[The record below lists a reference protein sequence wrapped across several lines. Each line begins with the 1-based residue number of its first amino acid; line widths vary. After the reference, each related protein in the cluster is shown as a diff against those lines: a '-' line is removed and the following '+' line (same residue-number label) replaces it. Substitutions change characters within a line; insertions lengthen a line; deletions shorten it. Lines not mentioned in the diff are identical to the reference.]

1 MNGYRRV
8 FWATRNRERIRAG
21 VRYDSDRGCR
31 KPLRDRLPS
40 PRGRLE
46 FFCVTPIRLPHRSKG
61 TEANAADRALISR
74 SQIARQL
81 AARLRTL
88 PCRRTVSYRRQCR
101 YLAYTRPVANSPPL
115 LEDTLKYREISM
127 YTLPPPEIGKP
138 SPRLIVLRDDTTT
151 AI

>member
-8 FWATRNRERIRAG
+8 FWATCNGSEFEQALGTTPIEAAENLFEI
-21 VRYDSDRGCR
+21 DCR
-31 KPLRDRLPS
+31 RRVD
-40 PRGRLE
+40 GLE
-46 FFCVTPIRLPHRSKG
+46 FLCVTPIRLPHRSKG

-101 YLAYTRPVANSPPL
+101 YLVYTRPVANSPPL
-115 LEDTLKYREISM
+115 LEDTL
-127 YTLPPPEIGKP
+127 
-138 SPRLIVLRDDTTT
+138 
-151 AI
+151 

>member
-1 MNGYRRV
+1 MGTAAFFGQRVTGSEFEQALGTTLIEAAENLFEIDCRRRV
-8 FWATRNRERIRAG
+8 DG
-21 VRYDSDRGCR
+21 
-31 KPLRDRLPS
+31 
-40 PRGRLE
+40 LE

-101 YLAYTRPVANSPPL
+101 YLAYTRPVANSSPL